1 MRLII
6 ASIIILLTA
15 NMAFAQNTVPTAETI
30 ITAAYKRA
38 AAEKKNIIVLFH
50 ASWCGWCRKMDA
62 SMNDDKTKKLFDD
75 NYVTVHLTVEE
86 SKDKKNLE
94 NPGADLMKK
103 KYHGEEAGLPFWLI
117 FDKNGKLLG
126 DSYIRKQGIPMDQ
139 PGESIGCP
147 ASDEEVAAFITILR
161 SSSSLTEQQLTVIA
175 ERFKKNKAATSTAH

>member
-1 MRLII
+1 MKLII
-6 ASIIILLTA
+6 TAILIVFTA
-15 NMAFAQNTVPTAETI
+15 NLALAQNTVPTAETI

-117 FDKNGKLLG
+117 FDKDGKLLG
-126 DSYIRKQGIPMDQ
+126 DSFIRKQGTPMDQ

-147 ASDEEVAAFITILR
+147 ANGEEVVAFITILK

-175 ERFKKNKAATSTAH
+175 ERFKKNKAATTTAH